1 MYKLDDKH
9 LEMAKEIVLSAR
21 KKKNCK
27 VCYDRGYIGVNQQNM
42 VVICHKCVD
51 ADKATE
57 EWKKY
62 VQANE
67 DLMEH
72 YEEFFEEEADNQEE
86 EASVEEK

>member
-1 MYKLDDKH
+1 MYRLDDKH
-9 LEMAKEIVLSAR
+9 LEKAKEIVLSAR

-57 EWKKY
+57 DWKKY
-62 VQANE
+62 VLENE
-67 DLMEH
+67 DLKEH
-72 YEEFFEEEADNQEE
+72 YEEFFEEEDNQEE
-86 EASVEEK
+86 EASKEEK